1 MAQSKVFAVSDLF
14 TLARG
19 KSVYTRAY
27 ADENPGP
34 YPVYSASL
42 RAPLCHVSTF
52 DHEGTFLTWTTNGYG
67 GRIQVISGKFSIN
80 GDRGIFFPKSKLPAV
95 PDLNY
100 FKHILEPALIDLA
113 VGRVVDG
120 LKNEYT
126 KVSPEVAAGAF
137 VSLPV
142 TKAGRID
149 AKKIAAAALRL
160 NRVTVLKKGLEKL
173 RDEIHAAEVSVQ
185 TDQPFAAISLGD
197 SKFFALEIGERIL
210 KKNAQEAGV
219 PVYSAN
225 VKTPFAHI
233 AKSNL
238 ADFKSDSL
246 LWGID
251 GNFDWNR
258 IPAGIRFATTDH
270 CGRLLLLTDQL
281 DAEFVYYQLQ
291 STRFD
296 YGFDRVFRANLEN
309 IRKLVTVKV
318 PVKKNGTFDLVAQ
331 KKLAKRYRSV
341 EQLKA
346 STFTALDTLCSTKLD
361 FSV

>member
-1 MAQSKVFAVSDLF
+1 MVQSKVFAVSDLF

-19 KSVYTRAY
+19 KSAYTRAY
-27 ADENPGP
+27 ADANPGP

-42 RAPLCHVSTF
+42 RAPLCYVSTF
-52 DHEGTFLTWTTNGYG
+52 DHDGTFLTWTTNGYG

-80 GDRGIFFPKSKLPAV
+80 GDRGIFFPKPELPAV

-100 FKHILEPALIDLA
+100 FKHILEPTLIDLA

-126 KVSPEVAAGAF
+126 KVGPEVAASAL

-149 AKKIAAAALRL
+149 AKKIAGAALRL
-160 NRVTVLKKGLEKL
+160 NRVAALQKGLEKL
-173 RDEIHAAEVSVQ
+173 RDEIFTTEVSVQ
-185 TDQPFAAISLGD
+185 TNQSFAAISLGD
-197 SKFFALEIGERIL
+197 SKYFALEIGERVL
-210 KKNAQEAGV
+210 KKNAQDTGV

-238 ADFKSDSL
+238 TDFKSDSL

-258 IPAGIRFATTDH
+258 IPAGMKFATTDH

-281 DAEFVYYQLQ
+281 DSEFVYYHLQ

-309 IRKLVTVKV
+309 IRKLATVKV
-318 PVKKNGTFDLVAQ
+318 PVKKDGKFDLAAQ
-331 KKLAKRYRSV
+331 NKLAKRYRDI
-341 EQLKA
+341 EKLKA
-346 STFTALDTLCSTKLD
+346 NTFTTLDALCSTKLD